1 MRFIFR
7 ADASREI
14 GSGHVMRSSVLAEEA
29 ISRGFECIFVGE
41 ISGLA
46 WVSEKVAK
54 LGFSKI
60 IEDVYSFEAN
70 FKSDVLVL
78 DAYSIPV
85 SDPFISKHNWKLVL
99 TICDAFTPKYESHI
113 EVRPGLL
120 EVHSVNQVPVILS
133 GPDNV
138 LIRQGIGKSNKKY
151 SDGEVVKALIV
162 GGGSDPFGFVPAFA
176 RVLSS
181 MEVEVEVE
189 VYAFT
194 NENLPEDSRV
204 RFVRENIG
212 INLDSI
218 ANQVDVVFTTASTSS
233 LEFIAKEIP
242 TGVACAVENQA
253 CNYDQL
259 GKLGYALQIGV
270 FESDQTWNFNF
281 PQINQL
287 LQSREIRNSL
297 KEATRGLI
305 DLKGAVRVIDAVL
318 SLAES
323 KSLI

>member
-1 MRFIFR
+1 
-7 ADASREI
+7 
-14 GSGHVMRSSVLAEEA
+14 MRSSVLAEEA
-29 ISRGFECIFVGE
+29 ISRGFECIFVGK

-54 LGFSKI
+54 LGFSQI

-70 FKSDVLVL
+70 LKSDVLVL
-78 DAYSIPV
+78 DTYSIPV

-99 TICDAFTPKYESHI
+99 TICDAFTPKYESDI

-120 EVHSVNQVPVILS
+120 EVHSVNQVPIILS

-176 RVLSS
+176 RMLCS
-181 MEVEVEVE
+181 MGVVVE

-212 INLDSI
+212 TNLDLI

-253 CNYDQL
+253 GYYDQL

-270 FESDQTWNFNF
+270 FESNQTWNFNF
-281 PQINQL
+281 PQIKQL
-287 LQSREIRNSL
+287 LQSRERRNSL

-323 KSLI
+323 KNLI

>member
-1 MRFIFR
+1 
-7 ADASREI
+7 
-14 GSGHVMRSSVLAEEA
+14 MRSSVLAEEA
-29 ISRGFECIFVGE
+29 ISRGFDCIFVGE

-54 LGFSKI
+54 LGFSQI

-70 FKSDVLVL
+70 LESDVLVL
-78 DAYSIPV
+78 DTYSIPV

-99 TICDAFTPKYESHI
+99 TICDAFTPKYESDI
-113 EVRPGLL
+113 EVRPGLV
-120 EVHSVNQVPVILS
+120 EVRSVNQVPVILS
-133 GPDNV
+133 GPDHV
-138 LIRQGIGKSNKKY
+138 LIRQSIGKSNKKY

-176 RVLSS
+176 RELSS
-181 MEVEVEVE
+181 MEVEME

-194 NENLPEDSRV
+194 NENLPEGSKV

-212 INLDSI
+212 TYLDSI

-242 TGVACAVENQA
+242 TGVACAVDNQA
-253 CNYDQL
+253 GHYDQL
-259 GKLGYALQIGV
+259 GKLGYAQQIGV

-281 PQINQL
+281 PPIKEL
-287 LQSREIRNSL
+287 LQSRERRNSL

-318 SLAES
+318 SLAQS